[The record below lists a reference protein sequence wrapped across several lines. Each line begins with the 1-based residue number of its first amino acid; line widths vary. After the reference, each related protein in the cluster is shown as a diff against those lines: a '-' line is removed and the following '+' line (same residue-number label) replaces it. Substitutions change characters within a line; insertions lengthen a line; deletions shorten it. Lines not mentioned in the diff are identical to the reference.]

1 MSYNI
6 NDEVGLNDFADDEQG
21 DIISAPAETVPFAEL
36 DEIQAEY
43 ADYLV
48 DPSFISNNNRR
59 TQHGHT

>member
-48 DPSFISNNNRR
+48 DSSFFSNNNRR

>member
-6 NDEVGLNDFADDEQG
+6 NDEIGLNDFADDQRG

-48 DPSFISNNNRR
+48 DPSFFSNNNRR